1 MSNRDGFVYLLHF
14 EQPIAKGHPCQHY
27 LGWTKDLAAR
37 IQAHRL
43 GHGARLTA
51 VAKERGIGFQV
62 ARVWRGS
69 RVFER
74 KLKNRKNGRCLCSVC
89 SGKALAQANEL
100 SPEQINEEL
109 LPF

>member
-1 MSNRDGFVYLLHF
+1 MNNRDGFVYLLHF

-43 GHGARLTA
+43 GNGARLTA

-89 SGKALAQANEL
+89 SDKALVKRNEL
-100 SPEQINEEL
+100 TPEQINEEL